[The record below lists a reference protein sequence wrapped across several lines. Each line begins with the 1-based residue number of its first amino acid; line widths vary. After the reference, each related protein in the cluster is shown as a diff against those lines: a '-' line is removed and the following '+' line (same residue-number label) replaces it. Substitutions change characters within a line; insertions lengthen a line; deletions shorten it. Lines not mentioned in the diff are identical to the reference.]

1 MEGTVMLMLLTG
13 FLAFIVFRL
22 DQNEAKK
29 ESTREALSENDKYYW
44 FSQGYQRGLSDTP
57 YERPIDVTPT
67 QVITRKKKRK

>member
-13 FLAFIVFRL
+13 FLAFIVFRM

-29 ESTREALSENDKYYW
+29 ESTRKALSENDKYYW
-44 FSQGYQRGLSDTP
+44 FSQGYNQGWQDAP

>member
-29 ESTREALSENDKYYW
+29 ESTRKALSENDKYYW
-44 FSQGYQRGLSDTP
+44 FNQGYEHGRDDSL

-67 QVITRKKKRK
+67 QVITRKKKR